1 MALLFFTALRN
12 GAQIYAVPSSDD
24 TSTDL
29 LIFFAQME
37 FTPAQQLEKM
47 RKYCAFQ
54 ERSHQQVRDK
64 LYDAGLHGEDVEE
77 IITALILENF
87 LNEERFAR
95 SYARGKFRMNG
106 WGRVKIV
113 HGLKHHR
120 VHPNGIRAA
129 MTEIGDDEYR
139 DALLTILQQKQ
150 RVLKEKHPLRRKAA
164 LMRFAAQ
171 RGFEGDLVR
180 ELLEAE

>member
-1 MALLFFTALRN
+1 
-12 GAQIYAVPSSDD
+12 
-24 TSTDL
+24 
-29 LIFFAQME
+29 ME

-47 RKYCAFQ
+47 RKYCAYQ

-77 IITALILENF
+77 IITTLILENF

-113 HGLKHHR
+113 HGLKQHR

-129 MTEIGDDEYR
+129 MTEIGEDEYR
-139 DALLTILQQKQ
+139 DALRTILQQKK
-150 RVLKEKHPLRRKAA
+150 RILKEKHPLRRKAA

-171 RGFEGDLVR
+171 RGFEGDIVR
-180 ELLEAE
+180 ELLEAEQ

>member
-1 MALLFFTALRN
+1 MRFDAVSQPPLAFFVA
-12 GAQIYAVPSSDD
+12 
-24 TSTDL
+24 
-29 LIFFAQME
+29 ME

-47 RKYCAFQ
+47 RRYCAYQ

-77 IITALILENF
+77 IISALILENF

-106 WGRVKIV
+106 WGRLKIV
-113 HGLKHHR
+113 QGLKQHR

-129 MTEIGDDEYR
+129 MTEIDDAEYTETLNKLIETKKR
-139 DALLTILQQKQ
+139 TL
-150 RVLKEKHPLRRKAA
+150 REKNPLRKKAA

-171 RGFEGDLVR
+171 RGFESDLVR
-180 ELLEAE
+180 EILDRKA

>member
-1 MALLFFTALRN
+1 
-12 GAQIYAVPSSDD
+12 
-24 TSTDL
+24 
-29 LIFFAQME
+29 ME
-37 FTPAQQLEKM
+37 FTTAQLLEKM
-47 RKYCAFQ
+47 RKYCAYQ

-77 IITALILENF
+77 VIATLILENF

-113 HGLKHHR
+113 QGLKQHR

-129 MTEIGDDEYR
+129 LTEIPDEEYIK
-139 DALLTILQQKQ
+139 ALETIVEQKN
-150 RVLKEKHPLRRKAA
+150 RLLKEKHLWRRKAA
-164 LMRFAAQ
+164 LLRFAMQ
-171 RGFEGDLVR
+171 RGFEQDLVHDAIGG
-180 ELLEAE
+180 LK

>member
-1 MALLFFTALRN
+1 
-12 GAQIYAVPSSDD
+12 
-24 TSTDL
+24 
-29 LIFFAQME
+29 ME

-47 RKYCAFQ
+47 RRYCAYQ

-64 LYDAGLHGEDVEE
+64 LYEAGLHGEDVEE

-113 HGLKHHR
+113 QGLKQHR

-129 MTEIGDDEYR
+129 MTEIGEDEYR
-139 DALLTILQQKQ
+139 DALRTILQQKQ
-150 RVLKEKHPLRRKAA
+150 RTLKESHPLRRKTA

-180 ELLEAE
+180 ELLEAKE

>member
-1 MALLFFTALRN
+1 
-12 GAQIYAVPSSDD
+12 
-24 TSTDL
+24 
-29 LIFFAQME
+29 ME
-37 FTPAQQLEKM
+37 FTPAQFLEKM
-47 RKYCAFQ
+47 RRYCAYQ

-64 LYDAGLHGEDVEE
+64 LYEAQLFGDDVEE
-77 IITALILENF
+77 IITTLILENF
-87 LNEERFAR
+87 LNEDRFAR

-113 HGLKHHR
+113 QGLKQHR

-129 MTEIGDDEYR
+129 MTEIGDEEYR
-139 DALLTILQQKQ
+139 DALRSIIQQKM

-180 ELLEAE
+180 EMLEEKD